1 VSDPPVIT
9 NSVQEHRAETTAS
22 SVFAGPDP
30 ELEQLPSP
38 RRPWRRTTIFSLL
51 SCFAVSVTLLMGLLG
66 DFAFSTRRGP
76 PRELGNLA
84 SLRPTSGQ
92 VNQWIRAEGELAD
105 HGGIR
110 YQRPLEADSF
120 RLVPIEGNDQIWVQ
134 VRVPAGFEDEHFVPP
149 TAFVGRLLKA
159 SSSGIRYSA
168 LRQAV
173 RDAGWPASQMPNEA
187 CILVDGESPAAIR
200 WVLALAVILLGS
212 AGFSL
217 WATSSVLRPAR
228 SA

>member
-1 VSDPPVIT
+1 MIT
-9 NSVQEHRAETTAS
+9 NPAPEHRAETTAS
-22 SVFAGPDP
+22 SVIAGPDP

-51 SCFAVSVTLLMGLLG
+51 SCFFVSVALLMGLLG

-84 SLRPTSGQ
+84 NLSPTSGQ
-92 VNQWIRAEGELAD
+92 VNQWIKAEGELAE

-110 YQRPLEADSF
+110 YKRPFDADSF
-120 RLVPIEGNDQIWVQ
+120 RLVPIEGNDRIWVQ
-134 VRVPAGFEDEHFVPP
+134 VRVPAGYEDEHFVPP
-149 TAFVGRLLKA
+149 NAFVGRLLKA
-159 SSSGIRYSA
+159 NSSGIRYSA

-173 RDAGWPASQMPNEA
+173 ADAGWPSSQMPNEA
-187 CILVDGESPAAIR
+187 CVLVDGESPAALR
-200 WVLALAVILLGS
+200 WVLAVAVILLGS